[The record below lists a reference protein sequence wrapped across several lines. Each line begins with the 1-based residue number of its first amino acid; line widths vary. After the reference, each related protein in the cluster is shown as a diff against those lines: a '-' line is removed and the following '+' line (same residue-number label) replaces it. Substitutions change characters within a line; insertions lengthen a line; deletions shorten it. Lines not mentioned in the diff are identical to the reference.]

1 MRQLAIFSILFL
13 IATFFSHSLKAHDPF
28 YEESD
33 YSCEKPFRVKGSIE
47 NARAVFARL
56 EPPTDIDVY
65 AFTVSQPVHI
75 HARAFVPCTAHLNQF
90 LPSLAVVGP
99 GLPAPA
105 AKVPFPVPEGY
116 GAVIVN
122 NTPPGKKRPTFYE
135 PFSGETY
142 YDAPAFDQQFSTTG
156 TWYIYYW
163 DPYKMG
169 GDYVAILGFKEKLW

>member
-1 MRQLAIFSILFL
+1 M
-13 IATFFSHSLKAHDPF
+13 AHDPF

-33 YSCEKPFRVKGSIE
+33 YSQEKPLIVKGSIE

-65 AFTVSQPVHI
+65 TFTVFKPVHI
-75 HARAFVPCTAHLNQF
+75 HARALVPCTAHLKQF

-99 GLPAPA
+99 GLPAPGE
-105 AKVPFPVPEGY
+105 KVPFTVPEGY
-116 GAVIVN
+116 GAVAVN
-122 NTPPGKKRPTFYE
+122 NTPCGKKRPTFYE

-142 YDAPAFDQQFSTTG
+142 YDAPAFDQKVSAPG

-169 GDYVAILGFKEKLW
+169 GDYVAILSFKEGYW